1 MTFEKRKQINTNWAK
16 VNMSIGAFW
25 LLLTNKCQ
33 DRDIFMLSL
42 LLCGHTPKHW
52 KIQITRWNGSFST
65 ITHLAYWTNGFI
77 CIKTVHY
84 LLHPSQDSCHV
95 RKMSRSWAKI
105 KWHDGNYIYINLGK
119 NNWANEKNVLSKLS
133 RFRSV
138 CWGHVPV
145 EVLVTIFIEWL
156 NQMKAS
162 G

>member
-33 DRDIFMLSL
+33 DRDILMLSL

-65 ITHLAYWTNGFI
+65 FTHLAYWTNGFI

-95 RKMSRSWAKI
+95 RKMSPSWAKI
-105 KWHDGNYIYINLGK
+105 KWHDGNYIHQLGK
-119 NNWANEKNVLSKLS
+119 MSCRNYHVLEVYVEGTCQWKFWWPFLS
-133 RFRSV
+133 NGWIKWKPPDNS
-138 CWGHVPV
+138 
-145 EVLVTIFIEWL
+145 
-156 NQMKAS
+156 
-162 G
+162 